1 MAKVVDPAPTDGALR
16 AAGLPSSSLL
26 IRLLGT
32 AEIGFALAG
41 ILFGGL
47 AVLGAAVLYAGFTGF
62 TLAAVRGRIPLQS
75 CGCFGKE
82 DTPPSWLHVG
92 FNTIA
97 AISLVW
103 VAMNDLS
110 PIPSGLPITE
120 TVIYTLYA
128 AVGVYASLIM
138 LTRLP
143 LALRATSK

>member
-62 TLAAVRGRIPLQS
+62 TLAAVRGHIPLQS